1 MIDFSLLNRT
11 NPNHT
16 TTKPS
21 AFKIPMQCN
30 AEKDNVEAA
39 K

>member
-1 MIDFSLLNRT
+1 MINFLLLNRT

-21 AFKIPMQCN
+21 AFKIAMQCN
-30 AEKDNVEAA
+30 AEKDSVEAA